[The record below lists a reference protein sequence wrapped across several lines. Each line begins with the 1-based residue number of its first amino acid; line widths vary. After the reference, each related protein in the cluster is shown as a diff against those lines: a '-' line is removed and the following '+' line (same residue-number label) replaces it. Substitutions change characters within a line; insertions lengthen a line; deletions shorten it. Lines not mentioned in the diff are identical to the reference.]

1 MSPSQNV
8 VVTICVQL
16 EKTVRDEQKRRVD
29 DFADLLGSLRD
40 KWKEIDQGTEDEKM
54 QRLQLEKA
62 TKKVVQALQKDQREM
77 IAKVNDKTAQRYS
90 YVETVLRT
98 EISAR
103 MKSEERMRQYLEGE
117 QRHTQRS
124 MEQLR
129 VRLVEIS
136 AYWMSDAIILNCV
149 WRNLRRKAWPPR
161 YRSILRK

>member
-1 MSPSQNV
+1 
-8 VVTICVQL
+8 
-16 EKTVRDEQKRRVD
+16 VRDEQKRRVD

-129 VRLVEIS
+129 VRLFEIS
-136 AYWMSDAIILNCV
+136 AYWMADAIMLSCV
-149 WRNLRRKAWPPR
+149 WHNLHRKAWPPR

>member
-1 MSPSQNV
+1 
-8 VVTICVQL
+8 
-16 EKTVRDEQKRRVD
+16 VRDEQKRRVD